1 VVQQRK
7 QILSIVTAVVFG
19 LSLGWLLPAQTPAPA
34 AKGPQWKDTAE
45 YDMYQN
51 YNKGKD
57 LKGKEEALNKW
68 KQGYPDSEFAGQREE
83 EYFTLYLQ
91 FKENRKAFDKAKEL
105 RAKNPNHFFATTNG
119 ILSLIYV
126 LGTPPAAADLA
137 YAEETAK
144 YVLDNLDAFLGPA
157 NKPANVNDQQW
168 TALKPNIQNAAMRVT
183 AWVWVQR
190 KGSDARAEVELTKYL
205 QLDPT
210 QAQFSSFLG
219 AAQLAQAKATPAK
232 GVTALYHY
240 ARAATYDGPNALPAA
255 ERQRLLTFVTDT
267 YVKYHGSKDGLDP
280 ILVRAKTNAFPAT
293 DFAIKST
300 SDLAN
305 DELAKDEEW
314 KKAHPDLAVWRDT
327 VKGPLTAPDGAAFFE
342 GNFKGAGV
350 PGGFNGVER
359 FKGTIISM
367 EPATRPKKVVV
378 AVFDSKVA
386 DATLEFEDPLPGDMP
401 VGSVIEFNGV
411 GKAFQKEPFMVTF
424 DVDAEKD
431 LKGWT
436 GENPKGTPKGPAKG
450 GGTKGGKAAPKGK
463 Q

>member
-1 VVQQRK
+1 VQQRK

-45 YDMYQN
+45 FDTYQN
-51 YNKGKD
+51 YTKAKD
-57 LKGKEEALNKW
+57 EKGKEEALNKW
-68 KQGYPDSEFAGQREE
+68 KQGYPDSEFAAQREE
-83 EYFTLYLQ
+83 EYLNLYLQ
-91 FKENRKAFDKAKEL
+91 FKDNRKAFDKAKEL
-105 RAKNPNHFFATTNG
+105 RAKNPNHFLATING
-119 ILSLIYV
+119 ILSLIYA
-126 LGTPPAAADLA
+126 LGTPPPAADLA
-137 YAEETAK
+137 TAEETAK
-144 YVLDNLDAFLGPA
+144 YVTDNLDAFLAPA
-157 NKPANVNDQQW
+157 NKPANVTDPQW

-190 KGSDARAEVELTKYL
+190 KGNDARAEVELTKYL

-280 ILVRAKTNAFPAT
+280 ILARAKTNVFPAA

-300 SDLAN
+300 SDIAN

-314 KKAHPDLAVWRDT
+314 KKAHPDLAIWRDT
-327 VKGPLTAPDGAAFFE
+327 VKGPLTAPDGAAYF
-342 GNFKGAGV
+342 AGTIKDTGL
-350 PGGFNGVER
+350 PGGVNGVEM
-359 FKGTIISM
+359 FKATIISM
-367 EPATRPKKVVV
+367 EPATRPKKLVV
-378 AVFDSKVA
+378 AVFDKA
-386 DATLEFEDPLPGDMP
+386 IPDATLEFEDPLPGDMP
-401 VGSVIEFNGV
+401 IGTEIEFRGA
-411 GKAFQKEPFMVTF
+411 GKSFTANPFNITF
-424 DVDAEKD
+424 DIIDAEKD

-436 GENPKGTPKGPAKG
+436 AVDAKGKGPAKG
-450 GGTKGGKAAPKGK
+450 AGAGKGK
-463 Q
+463 QKGKQ